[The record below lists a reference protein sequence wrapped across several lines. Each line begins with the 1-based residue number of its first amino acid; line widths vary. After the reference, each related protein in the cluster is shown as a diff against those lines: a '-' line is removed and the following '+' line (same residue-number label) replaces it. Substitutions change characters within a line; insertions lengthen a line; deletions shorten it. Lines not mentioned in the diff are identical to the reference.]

1 MYIGDST
8 NNYSNIQFTQAS
20 NFYTIGATAGG
31 AFSFVNGAN
40 NAYVFTLNSDAS
52 GNVFQIGAGNKVNFN
67 ASRMGI
73 GGYSNIY
80 TIPNPLTVIGAT
92 SISTVE
98 TGLTPSNSSSV
109 LLSLNSIT
117 QGFLMP
123 RMTTTQINAISS
135 PDTGLE
141 VYNTTLQ
148 QPCFY
153 DGTGWRKVSYST
165 M

>member
-1 MYIGDST
+1 V
-8 NNYSNIQFTQAS
+8 
-20 NFYTIGATAGG
+20 
-31 AFSFVNGAN
+31 FS
-40 NAYVFTLNSDAS
+40 
-52 GNVFQIGAGNKVNFN
+52 IGAGNKVNFN

-109 LLSLNSIT
+109 LLSLNSTT
-117 QGFLMP
+117 QGFLKP

-153 DGTGWRKVSYST
+153 DGTGWRKVSYSD
-165 M
+165 MNPS